1 MIPEQ
6 SISSIGRW
14 LTVPQIRIGIG
25 IRGSECRDFVSEQEK
40 GWDNG
45 WTLNGLSSGKYSTF
59 DSIGVL
65 VHYFSQLH

>member
-1 MIPEQ
+1 MQ
-6 SISSIGRW
+6 
-14 LTVPQIRIGIG
+14 QIRIGIG
-25 IRGSECRDFVSEQEK
+25 IRGSESLIDVKREK

-65 VHYFSQLH
+65 LHYFSQLH

>member
-1 MIPEQ
+1 M
-6 SISSIGRW
+6 
-14 LTVPQIRIGIG
+14 V
-25 IRGSECRDFVSEQEK
+25 VSVRTLSLIDVKREK

-65 VHYFSQLH
+65 LHYFLNCTDDLVVILSIR